1 MEKETLGIMVTKY
14 DYLVHIVGV
23 VKAARKAGHPVSI
36 FLNDEGVKF
45 AHDPKFLELLKISDV
60 EISCCN
66 HSCKVL
72 GLGDKTEG
80 ISYGSQFDNAKMLHT
95 SARVLVF

>member
-1 MEKETLGIMVTKY
+1 MEKKTLGVMVTKY
-14 DYLVHIVGV
+14 DYLDHIAGV
-23 VKAARKAGHPVSI
+23 VKAARKAGHLVSI

-45 AHDPKFLELLKISDV
+45 AQDPKFLELVKVPGV

-66 HSCKVL
+66 HSCKVT
-72 GLGDKTEG
+72 GLVGKTEG
-80 ISYGSQFDNAKMLHT
+80 ITYGSQFDNAKMLHT